1 MDDNRILVD
10 TIEAA
15 ELLSISPRQVYVLA
29 AKGRLQK
36 VKIGSSTRYRVVDL
50 IQFAEDNL
58 KGVI

>member
-29 AKGRLQK
+29 AEGRLQK
-36 VKIGSSTRYRVVDL
+36 VKIGSSTRYRVGDL